1 MNTNRKILNH
11 IKRKVNERRLR
22 NEVSK
27 ILDVSLPEIVNFT
40 ENAAAHDKVQDTV
53 IANLGAKAPTDESR
67 DELDSEYRRTLPELD
82 VRKTHGDKRI
92 ENPSTGNAIKLRT
105 ALKAKKGTAA
115 YAKGKAMYNSLK
127 DKPANEVVTSKL
139 EKLKELLGD
148 DELSENGIMYTAG
161 VKKYGKEG
169 MTKIQSAAGKGE
181 NHEEIG
187 KIKDKYEK
195 GKNESADL
203 TEDHIPQI
211 ADDRKYTA
219 EFRKKYGTQKT
230 NKFLSFEIEPLA
242 GSGHFNFRDIAKL
255 AKKNKFGIWDTVR
268 LVNKVYVNQVKGVP
282 TNVKNEGKL
291 TEAKDRKLDKLFQRS
306 RAVTAKSGEDK
317 LYKLSQ
323 DWEDWNVDNDD
334 KYDDLVDHLFAAV
347 ELVQDAG
354 TVKDKEY
361 YSYMKSA
368 DKHLK
373 TFTKD
378 VTKAMKL
385 HKEGKLTENH
395 FKKGQR
401 VKYQLDRGSS
411 KALKPSS
418 GTISNI
424 KKMGK
429 YYQYTIQDGGPV
441 PVWGAEIIELAEGKV
456 NEDYSQ
462 RARNFRVNLRKRLIG
477 MKKGQKVSY
486 GKAQYVKMVD
496 GNFQIPKTGKV
507 YGVEELVQAMKH
519 AVKPDILKHRGVAGA
534 DMVNAYLKFEGKVT
548 EAKGGWALYIDGEK
562 IKSFR
567 SKREAL
573 RALQLV
579 QLSDNS
585 VKLKKEGKLY
595 EEVNWYVSIARTVR
609 VKTLKGKTVT
619 LKKGDQGYTEKK
631 SWGDTRVYIDDYVF
645 DADQFKND
653 DLDLHDKPI
662 RG

>member
-219 EFRKKYGTQKT
+219 E
-230 NKFLSFEIEPLA
+230 
-242 GSGHFNFRDIAKL
+242 
-255 AKKNKFGIWDTVR
+255 
-268 LVNKVYVNQVKGVP
+268 
-282 TNVKNEGKL
+282 
-291 TEAKDRKLDKLFQRS
+291 
-306 RAVTAKSGEDK
+306 
-317 LYKLSQ
+317 
-323 DWEDWNVDNDD
+323 
-334 KYDDLVDHLFAAV
+334 
-347 ELVQDAG
+347 
-354 TVKDKEY
+354 
-361 YSYMKSA
+361 
-368 DKHLK
+368 
-373 TFTKD
+373 
-378 VTKAMKL
+378 
-385 HKEGKLTENH
+385 
-395 FKKGQR
+395 
-401 VKYQLDRGSS
+401 
-411 KALKPSS
+411 
-418 GTISNI
+418 
-424 KKMGK
+424 
-429 YYQYTIQDGGPV
+429 
-441 PVWGAEIIELAEGKV
+441 
-456 NEDYSQ
+456 
-462 RARNFRVNLRKRLIG
+462 
-477 MKKGQKVSY
+477 
-486 GKAQYVKMVD
+486 
-496 GNFQIPKTGKV
+496 
-507 YGVEELVQAMKH
+507 
-519 AVKPDILKHRGVAGA
+519 
-534 DMVNAYLKFEGKVT
+534 
-548 EAKGGWALYIDGEK
+548 
-562 IKSFR
+562 
-567 SKREAL
+567 
-573 RALQLV
+573 
-579 QLSDNS
+579 
-585 VKLKKEGKLY
+585 
-595 EEVNWYVSIARTVR
+595 
-609 VKTLKGKTVT
+609 
-619 LKKGDQGYTEKK
+619 
-631 SWGDTRVYIDDYVF
+631 
-645 DADQFKND
+645 
-653 DLDLHDKPI
+653 
-662 RG
+662 